1 MERGATRM
9 FMGEFRHSLD
19 DKGRLF
25 IPARMREQLGSR
37 FVITKGLDRCLFL
50 YSGREWEGVEEKLGQ
65 LPLTSGEARA
75 FARFFFSGASECE
88 PDKQGRILVPQ
99 VLREYANLSK
109 DAVIVGVATRVE
121 IWPQEGWEHYAGEAQ
136 ASPEELAENLGR
148 LGLLK

>member
-1 MERGATRM
+1 M

-25 IPARMREQLGSR
+25 IPARMRELLGSR

-50 YSGREWEGVEEKLGQ
+50 YSGTEWEGVQERLGQ
-65 LPLTSGEARA
+65 LPLSSGEARA

-99 VLREYANLSK
+99 VLRQHAALVRET
-109 DAVIVGVATRVE
+109 VIVGVATRVE
-121 IWPQEGWEHYAGEAQ
+121 IWSAEGWQQYADEAQ
-136 ASPEELAENLGR
+136 ASPEALAENLGK
-148 LGLLK
+148 LGLL